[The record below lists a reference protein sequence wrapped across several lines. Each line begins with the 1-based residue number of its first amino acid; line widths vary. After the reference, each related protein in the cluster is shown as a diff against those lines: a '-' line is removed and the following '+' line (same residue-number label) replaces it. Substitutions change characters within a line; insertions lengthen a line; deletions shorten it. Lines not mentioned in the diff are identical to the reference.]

1 MERKLSEALRSEVQE
16 LWNSYLT
23 HPFIREVSDG
33 TLPIEKFRYY
43 MIQDYLY
50 LFDYTK
56 VYAIGIVK
64 ANEPELMKFFAD
76 FVYSTLNG
84 EMDIHRSYMKRL
96 GIPLEEAEKADMHL
110 DNLSYTHYMMAIA
123 QNGGVLDILAAIL
136 SCAWSYEFIG
146 KHLSQIPGVLSHP
159 FFGEWVQG
167 YSCEE
172 YAAGNRKILSFVDRL
187 GESISP
193 AQFDRL
199 KEIFINCSIYEYKFW
214 DMAYAADSTW
224 TRQTAE

>member
-1 MERKLSEALRSEVQE
+1 MKLSEILRTEAQE
-16 LWNSYLT
+16 LWDSYLT
-23 HPFIREVSDG
+23 HPFIREVAEG

-56 VYAIGIVK
+56 VYALGIIRSR
-64 ANEPELMKFFAD
+64 EPELMKFFAD
-76 FVYSTLNG
+76 FVYSTLNT

-96 GIPLEEAEKADMHL
+96 GIPLGEAQQASMHL
-110 DNLSYTHYMMAIA
+110 DNLSYTHYMLSVAH
-123 QNGGVLDILAAIL
+123 NGDVLEILATIL

-146 KHLSQIPGVLSHP
+146 KYLSKIPGVLTHP

-167 YSCEE
+167 YASEE
-172 YAAGNRKILSFVDRL
+172 YAAGNRQILAMVDRL
-187 GESISP
+187 GEDIS
-193 AQFDRL
+193 AEQLTRL

-214 DMAYAADSTW
+214 DMAYAGREPSAN
-224 TRQTAE
+224 A